1 MNPDFPHS
9 SDSGNNSVNGAGASG
24 TPGYGSPEAN
34 GHASINANGN
44 INTNGAGPITVLSDV
59 LVKTE
64 PEAVIHLRAAARAGV
79 PWPQALLEAVA
90 LWTAPQEVH
99 RGRTYRYLIQG
110 EALDWLTLAER
121 LCAELEELASPAP
134 GEPAEPPAGVE
145 TSAHGEPAEPP
156 AGVETS
162 AHGEPVEPPAGV
174 ETPAHGELVEPP
186 AYGEPA
192 EPPQSVPT
200 AAELEG
206 LLFQGQL
213 PETVTPEEFRE
224 RMGGNKYRAYLNYW
238 YGVVVEEALQQA
250 VEDEVRKRHRARCY
264 PDNEDLVEEAFTH
277 LYGATRAALLKEYR
291 QEAKIPQRAALS
303 LADYKEFTY
312 WLSKRRFNL
321 WDPARVASDTR
332 KGIRHLKQL
341 EQIPGPLAGEL
352 AAAGV

>member
-9 SDSGNNSVNGAGASG
+9 SDSGNNSVNGAGESG
-24 TPGYGSPEAN
+24 TPGHGSPEAN

-44 INTNGAGPITVLSDV
+44 TNGAGPITVLADV

-99 RGRTYRYLIQG
+99 QGRTYRYLIQG

-121 LCAELEELASPAP
+121 LCAELAPPAEVASP
-134 GEPAEPPAGVE
+134 
-145 TSAHGEPAEPP
+145 
-156 AGVETS
+156 
-162 AHGEPVEPPAGV
+162 AHGEPVEPTAEV
-174 ETPAHGELVEPP
+174 ASPAHGELVEPP

-192 EPPQSVPT
+192 EPSQSVPT

-277 LYGATRAALLKEYR
+277 LYGATRATLLKEYR

>member
-9 SDSGNNSVNGAGASG
+9 SDSGNNSVNGAGESG
-24 TPGYGSPEAN
+24 TPGHGSPEAN
-34 GHASINANGN
+34 DHASDNANG
-44 INTNGAGPITVLSDV
+44 NTNGAGPITVLSDV

-99 RGRTYRYLIQG
+99 QGRTYRYLIQG

-121 LCAELEELASPAP
+121 LCAELEELAT
-134 GEPAEPPAGVE
+134 PAEVA
-145 TSAHGEPAEPP
+145 
-156 AGVETS
+156 TS
-162 AHGEPVEPPAGV
+162 AHGEPVEPPA
-174 ETPAHGELVEPP
+174 EAASPAHGELLEPLT
-186 AYGEPA
+186 YGEPA
-192 EPPQSVPT
+192 EPPHSVPT

-277 LYGATRAALLKEYR
+277 LYGATRATLLKEYR

>member
-9 SDSGNNSVNGAGASG
+9 SDSGNNSVNGAGESG

-34 GHASINANGN
+34 GHANANSNTNANG
-44 INTNGAGPITVLSDV
+44 NTNGAGPITVLADV

-99 RGRTYRYLIQG
+99 QGRTYRYLIQG

-121 LCAELEELASPAP
+121 LCAELDELATPAEVASPAH
-134 GEPAEPPAGVE
+134 GEPAEPPAEVETSAEVASPAHGELVEPPAGVE
-145 TSAHGEPAEPP
+145 TSAHGE
-156 AGVETS
+156 
-162 AHGEPVEPPAGV
+162 
-174 ETPAHGELVEPP
+174 LV
-186 AYGEPA
+186 

-277 LYGATRAALLKEYR
+277 LYGATRANLLKEYR
-291 QEAKIPQRAALS
+291 QEARIPQRAALS

-341 EQIPGPLAGEL
+341 EQIPGPLAEEL
-352 AAAGV
+352 AAAGG

>member
-1 MNPDFPHS
+1 MNPATPHS
-9 SDSGNNSVNGAGASG
+9 SDSGNNSVNGAGESG
-24 TPGYGSPEAN
+24 APGHGSPEAN
-34 GHASINANGN
+34 GHASINANG
-44 INTNGAGPITVLSDV
+44 NTNGAGPITVLSDV

-121 LCAELEELASPAP
+121 LCAELEEVAS
-134 GEPAEPPAGVE
+134 
-145 TSAHGEPAEPP
+145 
-156 AGVETS
+156 
-162 AHGEPVEPPAGV
+162 PAGV
-174 ETPAHGELVEPP
+174 ETPAHGEPVEPPAEVEPSAHGELVEPP
-186 AYGEPA
+186 AKVASPAHGEPA
-192 EPPQSVPT
+192 EPPHSVPT

-277 LYGATRAALLKEYR
+277 LYGATRANLLKEYR
-291 QEAKIPQRAALS
+291 QEAKITQRAALS

>member
-1 MNPDFPHS
+1 MNPATPHS
-9 SDSGNNSVNGAGASG
+9 SDSGSNSVNGAGESG
-24 TPGYGSPEAN
+24 TPGHGSPEAN
-34 GHASINANGN
+34 GHANANSNTNANGN
-44 INTNGAGPITVLSDV
+44 TNGTGPITVLSDV

-121 LCAELEELASPAP
+121 LCAELEELASPAH
-134 GEPAEPPAGVE
+134 GEPVEPPAE
-145 TSAHGEPAEPP
+145 
-156 AGVETS
+156 VETS
-162 AHGEPVEPPAGV
+162 AHGEPVEPPA
-174 ETPAHGELVEPP
+174 EAASPAHGEPVEPP
-186 AYGEPA
+186 AYGAPA
-192 EPPQSVPT
+192 EPSQSVPT

-277 LYGATRAALLKEYR
+277 LYGATRATLLKEYR

-341 EQIPGPLAGEL
+341 EQIPGPLAEEL

>member
-1 MNPDFPHS
+1 MNPPTPHS
-9 SDSGNNSVNGAGASG
+9 SDSGSNSVNGAGESG

-34 GHASINANGN
+34 GQANANSNTNANG
-44 INTNGAGPITVLSDV
+44 NTNGAGPITVLADV

-121 LCAELEELASPAP
+121 LCAELEELATP
-134 GEPAEPPAGVE
+134 
-145 TSAHGEPAEPP
+145 AHGEPA
-156 AGVETS
+156 
-162 AHGEPVEPPAGV
+162 EPPAGV

-186 AYGEPA
+186 
-192 EPPQSVPT
+192 QSVPT
-200 AAELEG
+200 TAELEG

-277 LYGATRAALLKEYR
+277 LYGATRATLLKEYR

-341 EQIPGPLAGEL
+341 EQIPGPLAEEL

>member
-9 SDSGNNSVNGAGASG
+9 SDSGNNSVNGAGESG

-34 GHASINANGN
+34 GHASINANGT

-99 RGRTYRYLIQG
+99 QGRTYRYLIQG

-121 LCAELEELASPAP
+121 LCAELAP
-134 GEPAEPPAGVE
+134 HAEVE
-145 TSAHGEPAEPP
+145 TS
-156 AGVETS
+156 
-162 AHGEPVEPPAGV
+162 
-174 ETPAHGELVEPP
+174 AHGELVEPP

-277 LYGATRAALLKEYR
+277 LYGSTRATLLKEYR